1 MDLLPFIDTWGNDTV
16 KSQYVLSSTIYYIM
30 PVFLGGIYYCFGV
43 TYYVLEV
50 MYSSTLVDHI
60 L

>member
-1 MDLLPFIDTWGNDTV
+1 MDLLPFIDTWGNYTV
-16 KSQYVLSSTIYYIM
+16 KSQYFLSSTIYYIM
-30 PVFLGGIYYCFGV
+30 PVFLGRIYSCFGV

-50 MYSSTLVDHI
+50 MYALTLVDHV